1 MPTLIL
7 RMPNSNPW
15 LSSEADSG
23 VSPFRLKSV
32 GQPFGAIIVH
42 KDQGRNE
49 KAAWRHHQQ
58 HVIWR
63 KALLEILFS
72 AAAVVTMQQG
82 STLSIRAGRVCRLS
96 FGVGLCFLALGMLS
110 IPPLAAQQAEAP
122 ATLTYLKV
130 MKGSVPEYTSLTL
143 NTNGDGTYDG
153 RQLNESSKPR
163 PLKLSPE
170 TTELLFRMAKEM
182 GDFKSLRLESNKN
195 VANLGSKTFIYRQGG
210 QEYKVEFNYT
220 RNKRA
225 QDLLSVF
232 DGIADVE
239 QHIGTLEYSSRY
251 DVLGLPSALTQV
263 EIDLDNKALV
273 DPQLMVPILKK
284 IAGDSQYLH
293 IAQARAADILRRIQD
308 SPEAGKQGRHRF

>member
-1 MPTLIL
+1 L
-7 RMPNSNPW
+7 
-15 LSSEADSG
+15 
-23 VSPFRLKSV
+23 
-32 GQPFGAIIVH
+32 H
-42 KDQGRNE
+42 KDQGRNV
-49 KAAWRHHQQ
+49 KASWRRHQQ
-58 HVIWR
+58 HVIWLE
-63 KALLEILFS
+63 ALLANVFS

-82 STLSIRAGRVCRLS
+82 STLSIRAGRICRRS
-96 FGVGLCFLALGMLS
+96 FCLGLFLLALGMLS
-110 IPPLAAQQAEAP
+110 IPSLFAQQTAGP
-122 ATLTYLKV
+122 ATLTYTKV
-130 MKGSVPEYTSLTL
+130 MKGSVPEYTSLTV

-153 RQLNESSKPR
+153 RQLNESSRPR

-170 TTELLFRMAKEM
+170 TTELLFQMAKEM

-195 VANLGSKTFIYRQGG
+195 VANLGLKTFIYRQGG

-225 QDLLSVF
+225 QDLLNVF
-232 DGIADVE
+232 EGIADVE

-293 IAQARAADILRRIQD
+293 IAQVRAADILRRIQD
-308 SPEAGKQGRHRF
+308 SPAMGKDGRHRF

>member
-1 MPTLIL
+1 MRTLTL
-7 RMPNSNPW
+7 RMPNSNHW
-15 LSSEADSG
+15 LSSESESA
-23 VSPFRLKSV
+23 VRPIRLKCV
-32 GQPFGAIIVH
+32 GQPFGAVIVH

-49 KAAWRHHQQ
+49 KASWRRHQQ
-58 HVIWR
+58 SMIWR

-82 STLSIRAGRVCRLS
+82 STLSIRAGRICRRT
-96 FGVGLCFLALGMLS
+96 FGVGLCIFALGMLS
-110 IPPLAAQQAEAP
+110 IPFLSAQQAEAP
-122 ATLTYLKV
+122 ATLTYTKV
-130 MKGSVPEYTSLTL
+130 MKGSVPEYTSLTV

-153 RQLNESSKPR
+153 RQLSESSRPR

-170 TTELLFRMAKEM
+170 TTELLFQMAKDM

-195 VANLGSKTFIYRQGG
+195 VANLGLKTFIYRQGG

-225 QDLLSVF
+225 QDLLNVF
-232 DGIADVE
+232 EGIADVE

-293 IAQARAADILRRIQD
+293 IAQVRAADILRRIQD
-308 SPEAGKQGRHRF
+308 SPAMGKDGRRRF